1 VQTSIFG
8 LGTFAV
14 DFTQP
19 PMNSGNGSILSGT
32 MMNFQFWYRDKP
44 GGGAGHNLSDGLN
57 VTFTN

>member
-1 VQTSIFG
+1 MA
-8 LGTFAV
+8 TFAT

-19 PMNSGNGSILSGT
+19 PMGSGNGAILAGT

-44 GGGAGHNLSDGLN
+44 GGGAGYNLSDGLN